1 MCNGTFIVVIFWN
14 CPEGTVFAMDSL
26 NNIEQSQ
33 IPLRKACD
41 KLIIV
46 TNSE

>member
-1 MCNGTFIVVIFWN
+1 
-14 CPEGTVFAMDSL
+14 MDSL

-46 TNSE
+46 TNSEWLSLGFHDRSLLHNLTFQE